1 MGPCDLVSRLP
12 TASWQQPDSTCAVD
26 YKNETDDVPTEPGH
40 FVHV

>member
-1 MGPCDLVSRLP
+1 MRPYDLVSSLL

-26 YKNETDDVPTEPGH
+26 YKNETDDVHTEAGH